1 MTHVRQSLQ
10 NLLKYIYKNPDKLNF
25 IENPQP
31 GHHLSAVSKK
41 SYFYIQLASYCNPS
55 K

>member
-25 IENPQP
+25 IENPSK
-31 GHHLSAVSKK
+31 SATRAPP
-41 SYFYIQLASYCNPS
+41 ICCL
-55 K
+55 